1 MGVYERKYKRYT
13 GALTPTST
21 RFLVLPKYAF
31 KDVFKNRWMLAF
43 YVSCFAFPLYCAA
56 VIYLANNAGFLSM
69 FPNFKLSDIIEI
81 NGSFFYMFLKVQGWF
96 AFLLSLFVGPGLVSR
111 DLANNGL
118 GLYFSRPFSRV
129 EYVLGKVTVLA
140 ALLSSIT
147 WMVGMLL
154 MFMHANFTSL
164 GWLVDNARW
173 VLTMLIGPWIWIVTL
188 SLMSLAVSA
197 WVRWRPVAAFTML
210 AVLFGGAFFSQVI
223 NALFRTE
230 IGTLLNLLS
239 TTTIVWAGML
249 GVDSGSDISPYTA
262 AFVIVLFW
270 GVLLLM
276 LNRRIRAY
284 EVVS

>member
-1 MGVYERKYKRYT
+1 MAVYERKYKRYA
-13 GALTPTST
+13 GELTPTST
-21 RFLVLPKYAF
+21 RFLILPKYAF
-31 KDVFKNRWMLAF
+31 RDVFKNRWMLAF
-43 YVSCFAFPLYCAA
+43 YVSCFVFPLYCAA
-56 VIYLANNAGFLSM
+56 VIYLANNADFLSM
-69 FPNFKLSDIIEI
+69 FPNFQLSDFIEI
-81 NGSFFYMFLKVQGWF
+81 NDSFFYLFLKVQGWF

-118 GLYFSRPFSRV
+118 GLYLSRPFSRV

-147 WMVGMLL
+147 WVVGFMLML
-154 MFMHANFTSL
+154 MHANYTSL
-164 GWLVDNARW
+164 GWLVENARW
-173 VLTMLIGPWIWIVTL
+173 VATVLIGPWIWIITL

-210 AVLFGGAFFSQVI
+210 ALLFGGAFFSQVI
-223 NALFRTE
+223 NALFRTDA
-230 IGTLLNLLS
+230 GTLLNILS
-239 TTTIVWAGML
+239 TTNIVWAGML
-249 GVDSGSDISPYTA
+249 GVDSGSDVSPLTA
-262 AFVIVLFW
+262 GIVILLFW